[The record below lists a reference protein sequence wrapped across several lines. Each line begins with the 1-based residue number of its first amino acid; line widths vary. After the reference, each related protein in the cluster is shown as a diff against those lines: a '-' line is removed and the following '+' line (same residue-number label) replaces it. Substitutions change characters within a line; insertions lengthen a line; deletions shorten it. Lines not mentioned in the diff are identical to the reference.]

1 MTSENRRACTACSE
15 KGELKCVCMPA
26 TQASNN
32 TSSVNKLSP
41 ESTRIV
47 TSERLWF
54 DRILDLL
61 KIGIG
66 LANLILGLSKH

>member
-1 MTSENRRACTACSE
+1 MSSENRCACPACSE
-15 KGELKCVCMPA
+15 KGELNCVCVPA
-26 TQASNN
+26 THASKN
-32 TSSVNKLSP
+32 TSSVNKLFP

-54 DRILDLL
+54 DRVLDLL

>member
-1 MTSENRRACTACSE
+1 MTSENRRGCTACSE
-15 KGELKCVCMPA
+15 KGELKCVCVPV
-26 TQASNN
+26 TQVSDN
-32 TSSVNKLSP
+32 TSSVNKLSQ

-47 TSERLWF
+47 TSERFWF

-66 LANLILGLSKH
+66 LANLILGLSKN